1 MQKYFYEN
9 LKKIFLP
16 TKSCIL
22 MAVGRFFFSA
32 ALHAQNSPELHFRF
46 INSFIQPSLLE
57 SVLES
62 LSITNHFDVHFSLS
76 AT

>member
-1 MQKYFYEN
+1 
-9 LKKIFLP
+9 
-16 TKSCIL
+16 

-62 LSITNHFDVHFSLS
+62 LSITNHFDVHFLCQQHKKGNIKDV
-76 AT
+76 T